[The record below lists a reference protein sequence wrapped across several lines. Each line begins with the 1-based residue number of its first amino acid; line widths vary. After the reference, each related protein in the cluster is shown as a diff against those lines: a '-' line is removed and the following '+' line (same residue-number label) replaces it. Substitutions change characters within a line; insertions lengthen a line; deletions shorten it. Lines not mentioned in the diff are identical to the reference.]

1 MIQLPRISYAG
12 QYRLWK
18 IKDGSATYDSG
29 WFDNLITDGGLDQ
42 FANIPLGT
50 GGIPYLFTGAH
61 VGTGTATPAFTDTSL
76 TNYLAS
82 ATPQETGGTNS
93 YIAASGSNPP
103 YWRFVKIFTFP
114 VGTVTG
120 VLSEV
125 GVGNTKDTLF
135 SHALILNQFGDVQ
148 TVEVLADEG
157 IQLAYE
163 LRSYINPSDVP
174 MTVTFSGNTIGSN
187 VVHDLVIR
195 PCAMSVAKSLN
206 IGMGYSHN
214 NIALYSGNI
223 QSNVQVPLGTSTSL
237 TSYVNIDPYTAGDY
251 YVSYSQQF
259 LETVGN
265 YSIPALR
272 TSSQQF
278 DFQVGVTPPVL
289 KTGNYILT
297 IGFILRWGRYTP

>member
-1 MIQLPRISYAG
+1 
-12 QYRLWK
+12 
-18 IKDGSATYDSG
+18 
-29 WFDNLITDGGLDQ
+29 
-42 FANIPLGT
+42 
-50 GGIPYLFTGAH
+50 
-61 VGTGTATPAFTDTSL
+61 
-76 TNYLAS
+76 
-82 ATPQETGGTNS
+82 
-93 YIAASGSNPP
+93 
-103 YWRFVKIFTFP
+103 
-114 VGTVTG
+114 
-120 VLSEV
+120 LSEV

-148 TVEVLADEG
+148 AVEVLADEG

-174 MTVTFSGNTIGSN
+174 MTVTFSGNTIGSD

-195 PCAMSVAKSLN
+195 PCAMNVAKSLN
-206 IGMGYSHN
+206 IGMNYSHN

-223 QSNVQVPLGTSTSL
+223 QSNVQIPLGTSTSL

-265 YSIPALR
+265 YSIPAIR

-278 DFQVGVTPPVL
+278 DFQVGLTPPVL

-297 IGFILRWGRYTP
+297 LGFILRWGRYTP